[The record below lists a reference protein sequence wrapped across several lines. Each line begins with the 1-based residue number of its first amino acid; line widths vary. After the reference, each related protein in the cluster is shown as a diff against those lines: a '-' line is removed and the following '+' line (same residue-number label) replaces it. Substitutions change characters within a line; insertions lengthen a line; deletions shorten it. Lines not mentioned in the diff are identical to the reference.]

1 MTRDKA
7 LAIADRIMA
16 RVEIDRAIHRDAIA
30 DEVIAAMA
38 LQKERALNRQLA
50 PQVKNYVIGVPGPLV
65 AGPGIPAIGFK
76 SHGVEGANNV
86 AIRPGTSDKPAP
98 PAREFVT
105 TVMCDQGW
113 FRSHGGKWIK
123 ILG

>member
-38 LQKERALNRQLA
+38 VQMHPFIVGVEDINRQEW
-50 PQVKNYVIGVPGPLV
+50 KIDSGRIVIWES
-65 AGPGIPAIGFK
+65 K
-76 SHGVEGANNV
+76 S
-86 AIRPGTSDKPAP
+86 
-98 PAREFVT
+98 
-105 TVMCDQGW
+105 
-113 FRSHGGKWIK
+113 
-123 ILG
+123 